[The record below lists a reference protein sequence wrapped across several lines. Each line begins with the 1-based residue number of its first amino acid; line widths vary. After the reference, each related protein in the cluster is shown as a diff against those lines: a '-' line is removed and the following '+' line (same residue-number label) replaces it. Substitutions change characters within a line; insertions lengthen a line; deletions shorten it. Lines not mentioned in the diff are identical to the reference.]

1 MEKFIIILF
10 THNAAV
16 RDCAALA
23 DPANGQVTVNPD
35 TLEDSIA
42 TYSCN
47 VGFDLNG
54 DETRTCF
61 NSGWGGEAPTCQGEE
76 IDTWFV
82 GLALIQSTV
91 HLRYIILASPY
102 NGV

>member
-1 MEKFIIILF
+1 M
-10 THNAAV
+10 

-47 VGFDLNG
+47 IGFDLNG

-61 NSGWGGEAPTCQGEE
+61 NSSWGGEAPTCQGEE
-76 IDTWFV
+76 IVSRRFMAPVSQT
-82 GLALIQSTV
+82 IPITV
-91 HLRYIILASPY
+91 QMFI
-102 NGV
+102 